1 MRISAPLLALLILAS
16 ASLSAQAPPPPSDPP
31 AAAALP
37 KDLQAA
43 GREFVD
49 LLVQRNFIE
58 AAKPF
63 TDQMKA
69 AAPPQKLAEIWNT
82 IQKQF
87 GAFKKV
93 TGTRVEPAGQ
103 HQAALVTAEF
113 ANMTADL
120 KVVFDAEGKIAG
132 FFVSPVYT
140 PPSYA
145 KEGAFEEKEVVIG
158 ADGADGAGEWALPAT
173 LALPAGAGP
182 FPAVVLVH
190 GSGPHDRD
198 ETIGPNKP
206 FKDLASGLASQ
217 GIAVLRYEKRT
228 KKYASKL
235 GAAPGLTVQEET
247 VDDALAAVALLRG
260 TPGIDAKRIFVLGHS
275 LGGMLI
281 PRIGQR
287 DPGIAGLIVLAGA
300 TRPLED
306 LILEQISYISS
317 LDGTISAEEKK
328 QLDEVGAQVANVK
341 GLKASTTSAAAL
353 LGYPATYWFDLQGYQ
368 PASVAK
374 TLKQPLLILQGERDY
389 QVTMEDFDQWKA
401 ALADRKDVTLKSYP
415 TLNHLFMEGTGKAK
429 PEEYGKAGHVALP
442 VITDVAGWIGGSAR
456 SARAAEPAEPR

>member
-1 MRISAPLLALLILAS
+1 MRIFAPLLALLILAS
-16 ASLSAQAPPPPSDPP
+16 VPLPAQTPPPAVPP
-31 AAAALP
+31 AADAATAAAP
-37 KDLQAA
+37 KDIPAE
-43 GREFVD
+43 GRKFVD
-49 LLVQRNFIE
+49 LLVQRNFAE
-58 AAKPF
+58 AVKPF
-63 TDQMKA
+63 TDEMRT
-69 AAPPQKLAEIWNT
+69 AAPPPKLAGIWNS
-82 IQKQF
+82 ILKQF
-87 GAFKKV
+87 GAFKQV
-93 TGTRVEPAGQ
+93 TGTRVEPSGQ

-145 KEGAFEEKEVVIG
+145 KEGTFQEKEVVIG
-158 ADGADGAGEWALPAT
+158 AGGTGGSGEWALPAT
-173 LALPAGAGP
+173 IALPAGAGP

-228 KKYASKL
+228 RQHAAKL
-235 GAAPGLTVQEET
+235 GAAPRLTVQEET
-247 VDDALAAVALLRG
+247 VDDALAAVALLKA
-260 TPGIDAKRIFVLGHS
+260 TAGIDPQRIFVLGHS

-317 LDGTISAEEKK
+317 LDGKISPEEKK
-328 QLDEVGAQVANVK
+328 QLDDIGAQAANIK
-341 GLKASTTSAAAL
+341 SLKASTASAGAL

-368 PASVAK
+368 PATVAK

-415 TLNHLFMEGTGKAK
+415 TLNHLFMEGAGKAK
-429 PEEYGKAGHVALP
+429 PEEYGKAGHVAEP
-442 VITDVAGWIGGSAR
+442 VIADIAGWIGTVRPGR
-456 SARAAEPAEPR
+456 